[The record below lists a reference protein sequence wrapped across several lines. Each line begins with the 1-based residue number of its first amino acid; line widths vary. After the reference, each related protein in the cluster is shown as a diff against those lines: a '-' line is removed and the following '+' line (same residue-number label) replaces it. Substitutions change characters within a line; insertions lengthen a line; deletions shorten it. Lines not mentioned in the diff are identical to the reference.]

1 MDIVKIVEEVF
12 LRFASAAPN
21 VIGAIVV
28 LLVGWLVAKVVSK
41 ALSKLLAAIKI
52 DRYADKI
59 NETEFATK
67 SGLRLHISQFLAKLV
82 YWVLM
87 LVFIMMATEV
97 LGMEIISNMVGDL
110 IAYLPRLLSA
120 LVLFILGIYL
130 AEFIK
135 NIVLAACTAL
145 GIPSAKIIATFIF
158 YLVFLTLTISAMAQ
172 ASIDT
177 ALITSN
183 LTVILGGVI
192 LAFAIGYGFAS
203 RDTMANFIASFYS
216 KSKVKVGDVIS
227 IDGSKGRVVAM
238 DSASITLQTETKLII
253 VPLKKLTS
261 ETVEIFIK
269 EKKIG

>member
-12 LRFASAAPN
+12 LKFASAAPN
-21 VIGAIVV
+21 VIGAIIV
-28 LLVGWLVAKVVSK
+28 LLVGWLVAKIVSK
-41 ALSKLLAAIKI
+41 TLAKILATIKI
-52 DRYADKI
+52 DKYADKI
-59 NETEFATK
+59 NDTDFASK
-67 SGLRLHISQFLAKLV
+67 AGMKIKISTALSKLV

-87 LVFIMMATEV
+87 LVFILMATEV
-97 LGMEIISNMVGDL
+97 LGMAIISTMVADL

-120 LVLFILGIYL
+120 IVLFILGIYL

-135 NIVLAACTAL
+135 NIVLTACKAL
-145 GIPSAKIIATFIF
+145 GIPSAKVIATFVF
-158 YLVFLTLTISAMAQ
+158 YLVFLTLTISALAQ

-183 LTVILGGVI
+183 LTVILGGII

-227 IDGSKGRVVAM
+227 IDGAKGRVVAM
-238 DSASITLQTETKLII
+238 DSASITLQTETKIII

-261 ETVEIFIK
+261 ETIEIFTN
-269 EKKIG
+269 ERKIG

>member
-12 LRFASAAPN
+12 LKFASAAPN
-21 VIGAIVV
+21 AIGAIVV
-28 LLVGWLVAKVVSK
+28 LLVGWLTAKIVSK
-41 ALSKLLAAIKI
+41 GLGKLLGAIKI

-67 SGLRLHISQFLAKLV
+67 AGFKFKLSTSLAKLA
-82 YWVLM
+82 YWVIM
-87 LVFIMMATEV
+87 LIFIMMATEV
-97 LGMEIISNMVGDL
+97 LGMEIISTMVGDL

-120 LVLFILGIYL
+120 IVLFVLGIYL

-216 KSKVKVGDVIS
+216 KNKVNIGDVIS
-227 IDGSKGRVVAM
+227 IDGSKGRVVSM

-261 ETVEIFIK
+261 ETVEIFTN
-269 EKKIG
+269 ERKIG

>member
-1 MDIVKIVEEVF
+1 MDFIKILEEVF
-12 LRFASAAPN
+12 LKFASSASN
-21 VIGAIVV
+21 VIGALAV
-28 LLVGWLVAKVVSK
+28 LLIGWIVARIVSK
-41 ALSKLLAAIKI
+41 AIGKLLAAIKI
-52 DRYADKI
+52 DRYGEKI

-67 SGLRLHISQFLAKLV
+67 AGLKIKLSNFISKLI

-97 LGMEIISNMVGDL
+97 LGMAVISNMVADL
-110 IAYLPRLLSA
+110 INYLPRLLSA
-120 LVLFILGIYL
+120 LVLFVLGVYL
-130 AEFIK
+130 AEFVK

-145 GIPSAKIIATFIF
+145 GIPSAKIIATFVF
-158 YLVFLTLTISAMAQ
+158 YLVFLTLTISALAQ

-216 KSKVKVGDVIS
+216 KNKVKVGDVIG
-227 IDGSKGRVVAM
+227 IDGSKGRVIAM
-238 DSASITLQTETKLII
+238 DSASITLQTENKLII

-261 ETVEIFIK
+261 ETVEIFTN
-269 EKKIG
+269 ERKIG

>member
-1 MDIVKIVEEVF
+1 MDIIKIIEEVF
-12 LRFASAAPN
+12 VKFASSIGN
-21 VIGAIVV
+21 VFGAIVV
-28 LLVGWLVAKVVSK
+28 LLIGWIVSKVVAK
-41 ALSKLLAAIKI
+41 ALAKVLQTLKI
-52 DRYADKI
+52 DKYADKI
-59 NETEFATK
+59 NDTEFAQK
-67 SGLRLHISQFLAKLV
+67 ANFKIKISTFLSKLV
-82 YWVLM
+82 YYLLM
-87 LVFIMMATEV
+87 LIFIMMATEV
-97 LGMEIISNMVGDL
+97 LGMEIISNMVADL

-120 LVLFILGIYL
+120 IVLFVLGIYL

-145 GIPSAKIIATFIF
+145 GIPSAKVIATFVF
-158 YLVFLTLTISAMAQ
+158 YLVFLTLTISALAQ

-216 KSKVKVGDVIS
+216 KNKVKVGDVIS
-227 IDGSKGRVVAM
+227 VDGAKGQVIAM
-238 DSASITLQTETKLII
+238 DSGSVTLQSDSKIII

-261 ETVEIFIK
+261 ETIEIFTK
-269 EKKIG
+269 ERKIG